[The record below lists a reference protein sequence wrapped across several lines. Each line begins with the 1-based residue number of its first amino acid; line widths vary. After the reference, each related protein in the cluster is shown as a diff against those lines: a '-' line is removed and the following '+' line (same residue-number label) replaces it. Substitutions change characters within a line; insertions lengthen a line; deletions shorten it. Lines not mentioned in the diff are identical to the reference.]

1 MWTSANGSEEE
12 EDPLALEKVH
22 AVEYKQGRR
31 INSPPVSGE
40 KGNNLPLFAVSI
52 GRTLHLNVL
61 NLLGYLCVH
70 LGADALIDHDPLP
83 LVGVSGR

>member
-1 MWTSANGSEEE
+1 M
-12 EDPLALEKVH
+12 ALEK
-22 AVEYKQGRR
+22 ARAIEYKQGRR
-31 INSPPVSGE
+31 INSPPVSGD

-52 GRTLHLNVL
+52 GRTLYLNVL